1 MSSKVYCIAQ
11 FLPKAGQEKAVFKL
25 LQGLEANTLRE
36 DGCIQYRVTRQI
48 ASPAATGTSF
58 PIVFNEIWQD
68 MKSFEAHNQRS
79 ELAAFFQSQC
89 LSSDGLIE
97 DWNVCVYSDEP
108 EDFDAP
114 KLA

>member
-1 MSSKVYCIAQ
+1 MSRKVYCIAQ

-48 ASPAATGTSF
+48 ACPMATGTSF
-58 PIVFNEIWQD
+58 PIVFNEVWQD

-79 ELAAFFQSQC
+79 ELVAFFESQC
-89 LSSDGLIE
+89 KSSDGLIE

-114 KLA
+114 KLG